1 MQDRLAESL
10 LAEDQRQYLVRSVLY
25 DMWEELYEYI
35 SKKAAIDRKIWLKG
49 LLQSHPPSVA
59 VPNQHINTP

>member
-1 MQDRLAESL
+1 MSLTDDRWLYQDERVM
-10 LAEDQRQYLVRSVLY
+10 DFDRSVLY

-49 LLQSHPPSVA
+49 LLQSHPPKGG
-59 VPNQHINTP
+59 